1 LKQKMCQLVIRIK
14 KNDEVG
20 GKRLQA
26 TLMECLVK
34 AHIEGATVW
43 TGVDGFGKRGKST
56 LHLEGVSVNMPLI
69 IEVVDSQEKI
79 EPLLPEL
86 KQIVGDNGLVTIQ
99 ETYVI

>member
-1 LKQKMCQLVIRIK
+1 MWQLTIRIK

-26 TLMECLVK
+26 LVMDCLMK

-69 IEVVDSQEKI
+69 IEVVDSKEKI
-79 EPLLPEL
+79 EPLLPEF

-99 ETYVI
+99 DTYVI

>member
-1 LKQKMCQLVIRIK
+1 MWQLMIRIK

-26 TLMECLVK
+26 MVMDCLMK

-69 IEVVDSQEKI
+69 IEVVDSQEQL

-86 KQIVGDNGLVTIQ
+86 KQIVGDNGLVSIQ